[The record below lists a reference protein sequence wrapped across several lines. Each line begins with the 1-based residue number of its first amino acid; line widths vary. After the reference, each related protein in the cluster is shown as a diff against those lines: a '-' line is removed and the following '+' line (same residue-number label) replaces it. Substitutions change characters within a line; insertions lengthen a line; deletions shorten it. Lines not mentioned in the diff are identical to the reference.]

1 MKNTN
6 SADAIAN
13 VVLEEFAKWP
23 AKRKPLKRSGGK
35 QEWVPL
41 SGIVAQGRGTLTC
54 LAVATGMKCLPQNKI
69 HQAQGTTL
77 HDWHAEILVVRSFN
91 RFLLEECFALVSAA
105 KISSDFIRLRNPE
118 EITTSHP
125 QPFTFHNDLELHMY
139 CSEAPCG
146 DASME
151 LTIAAQEDSTP
162 WNLPSTSKQVLSPQS
177 LLDGRSYFSQ
187 LGTIRRKPSR
197 PDAPPTLSKSCSD
210 KLALKQCT
218 SLLSSAA
225 SILISPE
232 NLYINSL
239 VIPKSQMCESACI
252 RAFSVSGRLAPLKNK
267 IIDKPWIGGYQF
279 SPFLVLPTSLEFA
292 FSRRQELLSSG
303 SLVPSNLASFSTIN
317 SSGTLI
323 GGTLQGRKQFSSKGA
338 APMCKRQLWHLSSKI
353 AGYVRNTS
361 TENLLN
367 AATYFELK
375 QCDSLINRR
384 AIKSMVRGV
393 LGGNL
398 GERAWVPNFGG
409 EEWPLHCSF

>member
-6 SADAIAN
+6 IADAIAN

-23 AKRKPLKRSGGK
+23 AKRKPLKRSEGK

-41 SGIVAQGRGTLTC
+41 SGIFTINS
-54 LAVATGMKCLPQNKI
+54 TGMKCLPQNKI
-69 HQAQGTTL
+69 NQAQGNTL
-77 HDWHAEILVVRSFN
+77 HDWHAEILVIRSFN
-91 RFLLEECFALVSAA
+91 RFLLEECFALVTAA
-105 KISSDFIRLRNPE
+105 KTSSDFIRLRNPE
-118 EITTSHP
+118 EITISHP
-125 QPFTFHNDLELHMY
+125 PANCTCTAQKLLVR
-139 CSEAPCG
+139 G

-162 WNLPSTSKQVLSPQS
+162 WNLPSTSKQVRSHQS

-218 SLLSSAA
+218 SLLSSVA
-225 SILISPE
+225 SIIISPE
-232 NLYINSL
+232 NLYIKSL
-239 VIPKSQMCESACI
+239 VIPKSQMCESACN

-267 IIDKPWIGGYQF
+267 ILDKPWIGGYQF
-279 SPFLVLPTSLEFA
+279 SPFLVLPTSLEFT
-292 FSRRQELLSSG
+292 FSRRRELLSSG

-317 SSGTLI
+317 GSGTLI
-323 GGTLQGRKQFSSKGA
+323 GGTLQGRKQFSLK
-338 APMCKRQLWHLSSKI
+338 
-353 AGYVRNTS
+353 GYVRNTS
-361 TENLLN
+361 TESLLN

-398 GERAWVPNFGG
+398 SERGWVPNLGG
-409 EEWPLHCSF
+409 EEWPLHYSL

>member
-1 MKNTN
+1 
-6 SADAIAN
+6 
-13 VVLEEFAKWP
+13 
-23 AKRKPLKRSGGK
+23 
-35 QEWVPL
+35 
-41 SGIVAQGRGTLTC
+41 
-54 LAVATGMKCLPQNKI
+54 
-69 HQAQGTTL
+69 
-77 HDWHAEILVVRSFN
+77 
-91 RFLLEECFALVSAA
+91 
-105 KISSDFIRLRNPE
+105 
-118 EITTSHP
+118 
-125 QPFTFHNDLELHMY
+125 
-139 CSEAPCG
+139 
-146 DASME
+146 ME

-323 GGTLQGRKQFSSKGA
+323 GGTLQGRKQFSSKG
-338 APMCKRQLWHLSSKI
+338 
-353 AGYVRNTS
+353 YVRNTS